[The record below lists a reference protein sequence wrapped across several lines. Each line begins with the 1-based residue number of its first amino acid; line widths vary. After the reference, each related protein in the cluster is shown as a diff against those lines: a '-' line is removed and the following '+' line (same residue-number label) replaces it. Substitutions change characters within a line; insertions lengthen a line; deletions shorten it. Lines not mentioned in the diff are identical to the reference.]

1 MIDTLSQLLGKHTL
15 PNSSRVTTNRLT
27 AASGSD
33 PASQGE
39 LSEIKTSDCVLI
51 AYGDQVMRELLKNYL
66 EEHGMSIIAVSSRSA
81 LYHCLAT
88 AEPCFVILDL
98 TRDRENGLDIL
109 TQIRSRSDVPVI
121 VTTGHQLDEA
131 GLVLA
136 FELGADSYMIKP
148 FGLREL
154 LARLKAIFRR
164 QEMGRLMLERAPIHA
179 RAALRQA
186 LLNAWHESLQE

>member
-1 MIDTLSQLLGKHTL
+1 
-15 PNSSRVTTNRLT
+15 
-27 AASGSD
+27 
-33 PASQGE
+33 
-39 LSEIKTSDCVLI
+39 
-51 AYGDQVMRELLKNYL
+51 
-66 EEHGMSIIAVSSRSA
+66 
-81 LYHCLAT
+81 
-88 AEPCFVILDL
+88 
-98 TRDRENGLDIL
+98 
-109 TQIRSRSDVPVI
+109 VPVI
-121 VTTGHQLDEA
+121 VTTGRQLDEA